1 MFKLSPIRY
10 IYRFRLYFLAVGL
23 FCLVL
28 LLLEASNIL
37 PKRSKEVSDT
47 SLKSAAPTSL
57 NMSHR
62 IEYLGTVTEVQETV
76 EASMI
81 TIILG
86 QHESQLLAIGDILYI
101 PDVGIAVVTSV
112 EKQASVTSHT
122 TVSLQTNSSKLQ
134 VGESISLYR

>member
-1 MFKLSPIRY
+1 MLKLSPVRY
-10 IYRFRLYFLAVGL
+10 LYRFRHYFLAVGL

-76 EASMI
+76 ETSMI